1 MKTMLFIIVAFL
13 FTTGCRSVE
22 KMIDEGD
29 FDSALLKVKRKIS
42 GKENLKDKYVLA
54 IQTAFEK
61 ATRDDMGFVQQNFES
76 DRTSD
81 WYQIINRL
89 EKIDKRQ
96 STISPLLPI
105 VSKEGI
111 KAEFS
116 FVNTR
121 DLKNKAIDNYLA
133 LTYRDG
139 KSMLERARQND
150 KAAARKSYSTFQNL
164 WNFVA
169 EYRDAVSLQDE
180 AEELGV
186 NHVTVHIENITD
198 QRIPDQMLDE
208 LLLIGFKDE
217 KWVKYYFNN
226 SIQFP
231 DREITVVLES
241 IEIGPEKVYEKIKLD
256 EKTIRDGF
264 RYELDKNGN
273 VKKDSLGNDI
283 KIPVFKDIKARVIK
297 ANQIKQGFISGYII
311 NEDIINNRT
320 DRVPFD
326 SQIIFEHNYAKFRG
340 DRRALSESSRE
351 LIGISPL
358 PFPTNQQ
365 LTYDLVN
372 TLKPILEDKI
382 RRLKIIV

>member
-1 MKTMLFIIVAFL
+1 MKTMLFILIAFL

-29 FDSALLKVKRKIS
+29 FDSAILKARRKIS
-42 GKENLKDKYVLA
+42 GKEHLKDKYVLA

-61 ATRDDMGFVQQNFES
+61 ATKDDMGFVQQNFES

-89 EKIDKRQ
+89 EKINKRQ
-96 STISPLLPI
+96 SAISPLLPI

-116 FVNTR
+116 FVNTI

-150 KAAARKSYSTFQNL
+150 KAAARKSFSTFENL
-164 WNFVA
+164 WDFVA
-169 EYRDAVSLQDE
+169 EYRDAVSLQNE

-198 QRIPDQMLDE
+198 ERIPDQMLDE
-208 LLLIGFKDE
+208 LLSIGFKDE

-226 SIQFP
+226 SIRFP
-231 DREITVVLES
+231 DREIRVVLEN
-241 IEIGPEKVYEKIKLD
+241 IEIGPEKIYEQIKLD
-256 EKTIRDGF
+256 EKTIGDGF
-264 RYELDKNGN
+264 KYELDKNGN
-273 VKKDSLGNDI
+273 VKKDSLGNDV
-283 KIPVFKDIKARVIK
+283 KIPVFKDIKAKVIK
-297 ANQIKQGFISGYII
+297 VNQIKQGFISGYII
-311 NEDIINNRT
+311 NEDIINNKT

-372 TLKPILEDKI
+372 TLKPILENKI